1 MSCTI
6 SVNGKDQSS
15 TVRTIAELLA
25 SEGVDQAAQFLA
37 VAINGDVVPRSKWGA
52 AEIRPGDAIE
62 IVTPAPGG

>member
-15 TVRTIAELLA
+15 TVRTIAELSA

-37 VAINGDVVPRSKWGA
+37 VAINGDVVPRSEWGA
-52 AEIRPGDAIE
+52 VKICPGDAIE

>member
-52 AEIRPGDAIE
+52 AKIRPGDAIE